1 MDLGPSFNAMEKK
14 TLARSLSVRFIE
26 TRSMVVLTII
36 VAGIFIHTCL
46 SAQLTIPFP
55 ASYGSDPANM
65 RSRAVLDAES
75 YIFHQPARFY
85 ALRFGFLY
93 GLQNEKH
100 LFGLSVPFVH
110 NIFEED
116 LQGYENTTGL
126 GDIQMMYMMAL
137 TTGKS
142 IGLSRISPYLEVT
155 TPTGESQ
162 LGRGAGTW
170 LYKPGIIFKFQS
182 TPEIVFYPEV
192 RFQFSGEEA
201 NSQGGADGLPDPE
214 DPETDGKLQNLT
226 FLLPVVVEIESIQG
240 WFSLNAS
247 YTQSLTEKEY
257 FIFMRTDF
265 GKMIG
270 DKTSAALS
278 ISKFIAGQPRLN
290 VIVQAKFQFFLGN
303 YNP

>member
-1 MDLGPSFNAMEKK
+1 MN
-14 TLARSLSVRFIE
+14 
-26 TRSMVVLTII
+26 
-36 VAGIFIHTCL
+36 
-46 SAQLTIPFP
+46 
-55 ASYGSDPANM
+55 
-65 RSRAVLDAES
+65 SRAVFGADS
-75 YIFHQPARFY
+75 YVFYQPAHFY
-85 ALRFGFLY
+85 AFRFGFLY

-100 LFGLSVPFVH
+100 LFGLSIPFVH

-116 LQGYENTTGL
+116 LQGFENTTGL
-126 GDIQMMYMMAL
+126 GDIQMIYMTAF

-142 IGLSRISPYLEVT
+142 IGLSRISPYFEVT
-155 TPTGESQ
+155 APTGESQ

-170 LYKPGIIFKFQS
+170 LYKPGVILKFQA
-182 TPEIVFYPEV
+182 TPEVAFYPEI
-192 RFQFSGEEA
+192 RFQFSGNDA
-201 NSQGGADGLPDPE
+201 NSQGGSDGLPDPE

-226 FLLPVVVEIESIQG
+226 FLLPVVVELESIQA

-247 YTQSLTEKEY
+247 YTQSLTEDEY

-290 VIVQAKFQFFLGN
+290 VVVQAKFQFFIGK
-303 YNP
+303 